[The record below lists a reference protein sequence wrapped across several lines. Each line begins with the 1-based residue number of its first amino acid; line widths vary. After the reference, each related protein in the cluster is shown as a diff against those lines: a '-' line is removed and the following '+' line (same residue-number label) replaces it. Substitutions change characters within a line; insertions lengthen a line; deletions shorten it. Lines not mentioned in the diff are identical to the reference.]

1 MTKKEMLVLVGF
13 IVMAPVAASRSPI
26 VASLFGVL
34 FLVLSR
40 FEE

>member
-1 MTKKEMLVLVGF
+1 MTKREMLILLGF
-13 IVMAPVAASRSPI
+13 IVMAPVAASRSPT

-40 FEE
+40 FEK